1 MRTAYARL
9 FAITLPLSFVWEM
22 LQAPAFTGLPRAWF
36 LHAAVCLVAA
46 VGDTIL
52 VLALF
57 ALGSALFGGGDQ
69 WIRPPRAGRYLTL
82 VLVGVVAQGAVEW
95 LAVDRLG
102 LWGYE
107 ASHPTVPLTGTGLLP
122 ILYAVVVVP
131 LAFWLLA
138 RWHRP
143 GAPPW

>member
-1 MRTAYARL
+1 MRRACARL
-9 FAITLPLSFVWEM
+9 LTIALPLSFIWEV
-22 LQAPAFTGLPRAWF
+22 LQAPAFTGLPRSWF
-36 LHAAVCLVAA
+36 AHAAVCAAAA
-46 VGDTIL
+46 VGDGLL

-57 ALGSALFGGGDQ
+57 ALGSRLFGGAQ
-69 WIRPPRAGRYLTL
+69 WVRPPRAGRYLTL
-82 VLVGVVAQGAVEW
+82 VLVGIVVQGAIEW

-107 ASHPTVPLTGTGLLP
+107 AGHPTLPLTSTGLLP

-138 RWHRP
+138 RWQRKE
-143 GAPPW
+143 APR